1 MFNIFSSNKIYTC
14 SKHNYTGINSPCP
27 DCGLVEAGVMQ
38 KITEFIRQEIKDWG
52 VIYCKDIE
60 EGNKINKIVNDQIK
74 LFAEHI
80 ASYLE
85 ENASNFTA

>member
-38 KITEFIRQEIKDWG
+38 KITD
-52 VIYCKDIE
+52 
-60 EGNKINKIVNDQIK
+60 
-74 LFAEHI
+74 
-80 ASYLE
+80 LE
-85 ENASNFTA
+85 EKYNELIYAVATKYPNETRHQTALKYIKKAEQDKLIAGLANNSNFSA